1 MTSTSHQ
8 PLCQQM
14 TAHRGISILVVGII
28 VLAITPRL
36 SAGKFNAVLKI
47 GDPAPAWTGLLGVD
61 GKRHSLGDLKDA
73 RAVLL
78 VFLSNRCPMTR
89 AYEARLKKLAREYRK
104 RGLKIVGVS
113 IGQARADRLE
123 KMIARSAM
131 SKYNFPYCIDLTQ
144 QLGSRYGATCTPH
157 AFLLDAKRRVAYM
170 GAIDDNVAPAKIE
183 FHYLRDAV
191 AAVLAGKRPEVT
203 ETLQKGCEI
212 KYVSR

>member
-1 MTSTSHQ
+1 MPSNSDHSRYQRMTE
-8 PLCQQM
+8 
-14 TAHRGISILVVGII
+14 HRVVRVLVVAFI
-28 VLAITPRL
+28 VLAIAPQL
-36 SAGKFNAVLKI
+36 WAGKFNAVLKT

-73 RAVLL
+73 PAVLL

-89 AYEARLKKLAREYRK
+89 AYEARLKRLASEYRK
-104 RGLKIVGVS
+104 RGLKVVGVS
-113 IGQARADRLE
+113 IGHAPTDRLD

-144 QLGSRYGATCTPH
+144 RLGRRYGATCTPH
-157 AFLLDAKRRVAYM
+157 AFLLDARRRVAYM
-170 GAIDDNVAPAKIE
+170 GAIDDNVAADKIE

-191 AAVLAGKRPEVT
+191 TAVLEGKRPEVS